1 MLKIEY
7 KDSFSEEIDKIID
20 MEFNKFAMKNG
31 VICNYTPFTFV
42 AKEDDKIIG
51 IITGHSYYKEVHID
65 DLIVLEECRGNKVGS
80 KLVKTVEEYYEDKG
94 FKNINLT
101 TYAFQAPNFY
111 EKCGFEIEFVREDKE
126 NTKLSKYFL
135 VKYL

>member
-1 MLKIEY
+1 
-7 KDSFSEEIDKIID
+7 
-20 MEFNKFAMKNG
+20 MKNG

-65 DLIVLEECRGNKVGS
+65 DLIVLEEYRGNKVGS

-94 FKNINLT
+94 FKNITSSLFITFFRYIPLNLVL
-101 TYAFQAPNFY
+101 NFSFF
-111 EKCGFEIEFVREDKE
+111 K
-126 NTKLSKYFL
+126 
-135 VKYL
+135 